1 MAITAPYRGFAIVT
15 GASSGIGR
23 EMARLLAHDG
33 YSLLLVARQRDALE
47 ALAAE
52 LPTHADILVQDLSH
66 PPSYRTILSWLDE
79 RAITPTIL
87 INNAGFGAFD
97 ATLTQSH
104 ETIERMMTLNMV
116 TLTQLSRAVAER
128 MVNAGRGRILN
139 VASTAAFQP
148 CPYLNVYGATK
159 TYVLHFSEGLS
170 EECRGT
176 GVTVTALCPGP
187 TRTAFGVNAGLLEDS
202 PFDQY
207 AMDAVDVAR
216 QGLYAM
222 HQGKTVVVTGLLNRL
237 VATFVSYLPRAW
249 VRRIAAR
256 GLRKMR

>member
-1 MAITAPYRGFAIVT
+1 MAITSPYRGFAIVT

-47 ALAAE
+47 ALATE

-66 PPSYRTILSWLDE
+66 PASYRTILSWLDE
-79 RAITPTIL
+79 RAITPTLL

-159 TYVLHFSEGLS
+159 VLQSLI
-170 EECRGT
+170 
-176 GVTVTALCPGP
+176 L
-187 TRTAFGVNAGLLEDS
+187 
-202 PFDQY
+202 
-207 AMDAVDVAR
+207 
-216 QGLYAM
+216 
-222 HQGKTVVVTGLLNRL
+222 TGLFSRIDGILIFCFAGSLNPL
-237 VATFVSYLPRAW
+237 LW
-249 VRRIAAR
+249 LR
-256 GLRKMR
+256 GSQCSLCEH